1 MADLCV
7 LGSQFSR
14 REQHAWSWQGLGQ
27 GQEIR
32 PGPDPTSPVPKALCG
47 SPWGSRQRFPAH
59 SANPPARCD
68 AGAGRGSGRSGLVVG
83 PGAQEGKLQGV
94 VGEEATLSPSAHPPG
109 RVWRPM
115 GGDSLGESRASSCP
129 LLSRG
134 GGQPV
139 CVGGAVWERGSAVPL
154 PPSPLHPPSCLGDSG
169 ALWLP
174 IWGLPW
180 ATYCLRMPPAKVG
193 ETGPCFHVHTLVVG
207 RDGLST

>member
-1 MADLCV
+1 MSCWGLGETWRAVADLCV

-68 AGAGRGSGRSGLVVG
+68 AGAGRGSGRSGLGVG
-83 PGAQEGKLQGV
+83 PGAQEGKLQGA

-115 GGDSLGESRASSCP
+115 GGDSLGESTNGIFHRTRSNNFTICMEIQKTLNSHSN
-129 LLSRG
+129 LEKEEWNWRN
-134 GGQPV
+134 Q
-139 CVGGAVWERGSAVPL
+139 
-154 PPSPLHPPSCLGDSG
+154 
-169 ALWLP
+169 
-174 IWGLPW
+174 
-180 ATYCLRMPPAKVG
+180 AT
-193 ETGPCFHVHTLVVG
+193 
-207 RDGLST
+207 